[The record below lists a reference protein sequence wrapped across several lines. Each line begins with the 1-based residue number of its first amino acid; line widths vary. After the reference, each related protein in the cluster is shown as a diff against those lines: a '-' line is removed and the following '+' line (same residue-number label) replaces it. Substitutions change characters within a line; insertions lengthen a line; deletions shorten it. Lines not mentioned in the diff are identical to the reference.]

1 MELTPHLP
9 WTHIFIKLHWGTLLL
24 SVTPFRSSQTPD
36 LSWIINDGR
45 LVWGN
50 TFRWSSFLI
59 QFIGQ
64 KGNSVVK
71 KQQQWLCSPD
81 LLMEE
86 QSQLGLEDEVTVTD
100 ITHISKQ
107 TTQSTD
113 VLACR
118 DRRGSNPAGSN
129 DVSRIPNFCLL
140 IYIFISCTYIHIS
153 SFKILVYTTDLVFL
167 QLSPLISLHLI
178 NLVVSN
184 LNQSGLICCSSVS
197 SLSSITFWFPPLPRL
212 LLEETSL
219 NWEETTWHHILCL
232 VSLQASQ
239 QLPTH

>member
-36 LSWIINDGR
+36 LSWIINDGK

-118 DRRGSNPAGSN
+118 DGEDRTQQEATTYHEYPTSVFWFIYLYHVHTYTSHDLKYLYILYDGPCISAA
-129 DVSRIPNFCLL
+129 VTFNF
-140 IYIFISCTYIHIS
+140 S
-153 SFKILVYTTDLVFL
+153 SFD
-167 QLSPLISLHLI
+167 
-178 NLVVSN
+178 
-184 LNQSGLICCSSVS
+184 QSCC
-197 SLSSITFWFPPLPRL
+197 
-212 LLEETSL
+212 
-219 NWEETTWHHILCL
+219 
-232 VSLQASQ
+232 
-239 QLPTH
+239 